1 MKKILSVVGARP
13 NFMKVAPIH
22 RAFGAYSETWEHH
35 IVHTGQHYDAAMS
48 DAFFRDLDMPHPSW
62 FLGVGSGSHAE
73 QTARVMTGFEQV
85 CAEAKPDYVI
95 VVGDVNSTIACAL
108 VSVKLG
114 IRTAHVEAGLRSFDR
129 MMPEEINRIATDAI
143 VDDLFV
149 TGASGMAH
157 LQHDGVDPSRIHF
170 VGNTMI
176 DSLLY
181 ALPKSE
187 KSTIHVDLGLQPG
200 NYALVTMHRPSN
212 VDDPVQ
218 LRMIVDVLSTVASDM
233 PMVFPVHPR
242 TRKNLQNLGIE
253 VPANVHMIDPVGYV
267 DFLAL
272 MRLAAFVLTDS
283 GGIQEETTALGVP
296 CITSRT
302 TTERP
307 VTVEIGT
314 NVLVEPTRSGI
325 LQAVAMIRS
334 GGMRAGQVPPLWD
347 GHAADRIAAV
357 ITAHYS

>member
-1 MKKILSVVGARP
+1 MNRIISVVGARP

-22 RAFGAYSETWEHH
+22 RAFGSYAESWSHS

-48 DAFFRDLDMPHPSW
+48 DAFFSDLDMPHPAY

-85 CAEAKPDYVI
+85 CKEAQPDYVI

-114 IRTAHVEAGLRSFDR
+114 IRTAHVEAGLRSGDR
-129 MMPEEINRIATDAI
+129 SMPEEINRLATDAI

-149 TGASGMAH
+149 TEESGRLH
-157 LQHDGVDPSRIHF
+157 LLREGVDPSRIHF

-176 DSLLY
+176 DSLHY
-181 ALPKSE
+181 ALPKTATC
-187 KSTIHVDLGLQPG
+187 TIVQGLGFTSG
-200 NYALVTMHRPSN
+200 GYMLVTMHRPSN
-212 VDDPVQ
+212 VDSPEQLAMLMEVVARVSSDLPV
-218 LRMIVDVLSTVASDM
+218 
-233 PMVFPVHPR
+233 VFPVHPR
-242 TRKNLQNLGIE
+242 TRKNIAEFGIT
-253 VPANVHMIDPVGYV
+253 VPSSVILLDPVGYV
-267 DFLAL
+267 EFLAL
-272 MRLAAFVLTDS
+272 MKSAAMVLTDS

-307 VTVEIGT
+307 VTVECGT
-314 NVLVEPTRSGI
+314 NILVEPTSEAIRT
-325 LQAVAMIRS
+325 AVARVRRGDGPKGMI
-334 GGMRAGQVPPLWD
+334 PPLWD
-347 GHAADRIAAV
+347 GKAAERIAAI
-357 ITAHYS
+357 ITRHYS